1 MEETLS
7 NETIESNDNDDLL
20 AKEKINQ
27 RREAR
32 RRKILENAKNRLER
46 LNGRTSVA
54 ASGGGGHSD
63 EAPLTTERRQI
74 KIEYEQMNG
83 PTTMTTAVESAEFS
97 DPEVEPD
104 ILPQQMRQFMRDSAG
119 GPPGIGTLPFN
130 SFDAGTFLQDETP
143 TNELNDLLN
152 MFQNVPTVKERHVL
166 VKARIHLIISA
177 LLSSMFV
184 IIWPEIGYSIFILPG
199 LCVITDLLFFRE
211 QKPLHPILN
220 MIFMLFSNHLPPQ
233 AQKCLHI
240 FTIVQS
246 IIVDLGVFVFS
257 FCTLCYL
264 ISLCTN
270 NQITGLMVIK

>member
-1 MEETLS
+1 MEETIS
-7 NETIESNDNDDLL
+7 NETIESNDDELL
-20 AKEKINQ
+20 AKEKLNQ

-46 LNGRTSVA
+46 LNGRTVSLNN
-54 ASGGGGHSD
+54 D
-63 EAPLTTERRQI
+63 NAPPSTERRQI
-74 KIEYEQMNG
+74 KIEYEHSNG
-83 PTTMTTAVESAEFS
+83 PTTTATETADFS

-104 ILPQQMRQFMRDSAG
+104 ILPHEMRQFIRNSG
-119 GPPGIGTLPFN
+119 GSLPYN
-130 SFDAGTFLQDETP
+130 SFDLNTATLQDETP

-166 VKARIHLIISA
+166 VKARLHLIVSA
-177 LLSSMFV
+177 LISTIFA
-184 IIWPEIGYSIFILPG
+184 IFWPQTGYSIFILPG

-220 MIFMLFSNHLPPQ
+220 MIFMVFSNHLPPQ
-233 AQKCLHI
+233 AQQCLHI

-257 FCTLCYL
+257 FCTLFYL

-270 NQITGLMVIK
+270 NQLTGLMVIK